1 MIMKHTG
8 FGILPAPQFAPR
20 TRQETHDRQ
29 MNRIGR
35 HTIIAG

>member
-8 FGILPAPQFAPR
+8 FGILPAPQFASR
-20 TRQETHDRQ
+20 TQETPDRQ